1 MCTKKSIHY
10 IVLISNDHLR
20 HSRLVQV
27 EQGNPSFLLTAV
39 EKGQKRTFRLAT
51 SIQCPPCDPSVFCLP
66 SQHKC
71 GIIFLS
77 KKVIRKGM
85 IPKKPHPSHTSS
97 TNEYVCYDD
106 FFQASELPTLILL
119 LVQLQHHAYK
129 NIQMNTDKISKLLFI
144 QFAPLRNQQRIF
156 STCLNIIIC
165 EFEVLYEMKRDL
177 LGCIVSYT
185 KNEGLNDIK
194 SLF

>member
-1 MCTKKSIHY
+1 
-10 IVLISNDHLR
+10 
-20 HSRLVQV
+20 
-27 EQGNPSFLLTAV
+27 
-39 EKGQKRTFRLAT
+39 
-51 SIQCPPCDPSVFCLP
+51 
-66 SQHKC
+66 
-71 GIIFLS
+71 
-77 KKVIRKGM
+77 M

-144 QFAPLRNQQRIF
+144 QFAPQRNQQRIF

-177 LGCIVSYT
+177 LGCIVS
-185 KNEGLNDIK
+185 
-194 SLF
+194 